1 MKVQFI
7 AEDGTIVHSTLYK
20 LEDNERNFTNP
31 RKSLKP
37 QHRANKTADHRRT
50 DGITHTKAHEE
61 AIFLEMEWLSPYG
74 LDRCQEHLDDLRKD
88 IKKDTEKVPEA
99 QDDCIRKGDKVRVT
113 KGADYGHSFI
123 VQGIFAETNG
133 LQIIGE
139 DYTLWDVDYLVKC

>member
-1 MKVQFI
+1 MN
-7 AEDGTIVHSTLYK
+7 GTLPIK
-20 LEDNERNFTNP
+20 PILEILQSQSEYIRL
-31 RKSLKP
+31 RIIEELMESLTP
-37 QHRANKTADHRRT
+37 
-50 DGITHTKAHEE
+50 KAHEE

>member
-1 MKVQFI
+1 MN
-7 AEDGTIVHSTLYK
+7 GTLPINH
-20 LEDNERNFTNP
+20 LEILQSQNEYILRIIEELME
-31 RKSLKP
+31 SLTP
-37 QHRANKTADHRRT
+37 
-50 DGITHTKAHEE
+50 KAHEE

-99 QDDCIRKGDKVRVT
+99 QDNCIRKGDKVRVT

>member
-1 MKVQFI
+1 MN
-7 AEDGTIVHSTLYK
+7 GTLPIKPV
-20 LEDNERNFTNP
+20 LEILQAQNEYVRL
-31 RKSLKP
+31 RIIEELMESLTP
-37 QHRANKTADHRRT
+37 
-50 DGITHTKAHEE
+50 KAHEE

-74 LDRCQEHLDDLRKD
+74 LDRCQEHLDDLKKD

-99 QDDCIRKGDKVRVT
+99 QDNCIRKGDKVRVT

>member
-1 MKVQFI
+1 MN
-7 AEDGTIVHSTLYK
+7 GTLPIKPV
-20 LEDNERNFTNP
+20 LEILQSQNEYVRL
-31 RKSLKP
+31 RIIEELMESLTP
-37 QHRANKTADHRRT
+37 
-50 DGITHTKAHEE
+50 KAHEE

-88 IKKDTEKVPEA
+88 IKKDTEKVSGA

>member
-1 MKVQFI
+1 MN
-7 AEDGTIVHSTLYK
+7 GTLPIKPV
-20 LEDNERNFTNP
+20 LEILQAQNEYVRL
-31 RKSLKP
+31 RIIEELMESLTP
-37 QHRANKTADHRRT
+37 
-50 DGITHTKAHEE
+50 KAHEE

-99 QDDCIRKGDKVRVT
+99 QDNCIRKGDKVRVT

>member
-1 MKVQFI
+1 MN
-7 AEDGTIVHSTLYK
+7 GTLPIKPV
-20 LEDNERNFTNP
+20 LEILQSQNEYVRL
-31 RKSLKP
+31 RIIEELMESLTP
-37 QHRANKTADHRRT
+37 
-50 DGITHTKAHEE
+50 KAHEE

>member
-1 MKVQFI
+1 MN
-7 AEDGTIVHSTLYK
+7 GTLPIK
-20 LEDNERNFTNP
+20 PILEILQSQNEYIRL
-31 RKSLKP
+31 RIIEELMESLTP
-37 QHRANKTADHRRT
+37 
-50 DGITHTKAHEE
+50 KAHEE

-74 LDRCQEHLDDLRKD
+74 LDRCLEHLDDLRKD

-99 QDDCIRKGDKVRVT
+99 QDNCIRKGDKVRVT